1 MTDYDKLF
9 EDMKKDIERIED
21 MKKDIERI
29 EDMKKDIEIE
39 KFMPEE
45 NEGLKGQRTGRP
57 KGKAKK
63 PKSVDTSRKLR
74 RMAITQ
80 LYFDNAPRPK
90 GDFEDYLNHSDG
102 IREQIIS
109 GVDAWK

>member
-1 MTDYDKLF
+1 MSS
-9 EDMKKDIERIED
+9 IED
-21 MKKDIERI
+21 INTLIGSLSVEQIKAVMSKVASKK
-29 EDMKKDIEIE
+29 
-39 KFMPEE
+39 
-45 NEGLKGQRTGRP
+45 RT
-57 KGKAKK
+57 
-63 PKSVDTSRKLR
+63 SVDTSRKLR

>member
-1 MTDYDKLF
+1 MSS
-9 EDMKKDIERIED
+9 IED
-21 MKKDIERI
+21 INSLIGSLSAEQIKAIMTKVASKK
-29 EDMKKDIEIE
+29 
-39 KFMPEE
+39 
-45 NEGLKGQRTGRP
+45 RT
-57 KGKAKK
+57 
-63 PKSVDTSRKLR
+63 SVDTSRKAR
-74 RMAITQ
+74 RIALTQ

>member
-1 MTDYDKLF
+1 MSNI
-9 EDMKKDIERIED
+9 KDIETMIAGLSAT
-21 MKKDIERI
+21 
-29 EDMKKDIEIE
+29 EIRKIMSE
-39 KFMPEE
+39 V
-45 NEGLKGQRTGRP
+45 
-57 KGKAKK
+57 KAKK

-90 GDFEDYLNHSDG
+90 GDFEAYLNHSDG